1 MIRMFLGAALMML
14 LCATEMMAQVN
25 QATQTIRGHVC
36 DVASGEPM
44 IGVTITVEN
53 GTTLATVSDV
63 DGNFII
69 NNVPVGRHAVRATF
83 IGYEPVLL
91 KEQLVSSGKELFLA
105 QKPTFDD
112 KAEFMATVT
121 RRLDAVEFVRQHQE
135 ATLRRYKL
143 AMVAAFVVGIVSGAV
158 TMAFVLSTPVDVP
171 LFTFSVESSILLW
184 VAENSRLIATT
195 GLALLMSFGIMS
207 IISNVQDILDLRP
220 KRVLR

>member
-1 MIRMFLGAALMML
+1 MEKDKKL
-14 LCATEMMAQVN
+14 E
-25 QATQTIRGHVC
+25 
-36 DVASGEPM
+36 
-44 IGVTITVEN
+44 
-53 GTTLATVSDV
+53 
-63 DGNFII
+63 
-69 NNVPVGRHAVRATF
+69 
-83 IGYEPVLL
+83 
-91 KEQLVSSGKELFLA
+91 ELFLA

-112 KAEFMATVT
+112 KAEFMATIT

-158 TMAFVLSTPVDVP
+158 TMAFVLSTPADVP

-220 KRVLR
+220 KSTQFIPNVW